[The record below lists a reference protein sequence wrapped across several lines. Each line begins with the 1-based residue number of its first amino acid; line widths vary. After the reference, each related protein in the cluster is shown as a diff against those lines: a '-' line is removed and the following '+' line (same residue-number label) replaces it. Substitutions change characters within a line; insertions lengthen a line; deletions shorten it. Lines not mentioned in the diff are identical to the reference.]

1 MKRIFI
7 NDGKVTEVKF
17 MKAKGKQ
24 SKTYTELKKR
34 KKLLDEKYRQQSN
47 SR

>member
-7 NDGKVTEVKF
+7 NDGKNTEVKF
-17 MKAKGKQ
+17 MKAKSKQ

-34 KKLLDEKYRQQSN
+34 KELLDEKYRQQSN

>member
-7 NDGKVTEVKF
+7 NDGKNTEVKF
-17 MKAKGKQ
+17 MKGKSKQ

-34 KKLLDEKYRQQSN
+34 KELLDERYKRQSN

>member
-7 NDGKVTEVKF
+7 NDGKNTEVKF
-17 MKAKGKQ
+17 MKGKNKQ
-24 SKTYTELKKR
+24 SKTYNELKKR
-34 KKLLDEKYRQQSN
+34 KEFLDEQYRQKSN